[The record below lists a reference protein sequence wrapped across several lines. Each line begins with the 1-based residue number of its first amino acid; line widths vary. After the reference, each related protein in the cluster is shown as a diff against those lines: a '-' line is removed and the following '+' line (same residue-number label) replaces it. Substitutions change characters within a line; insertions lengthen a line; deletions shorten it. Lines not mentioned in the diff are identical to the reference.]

1 MSGRRVSPRNMRR
14 MMKNLKVE
22 EIDAEEV
29 IIRTQNEEIV
39 ISNPTVNLTNMQGVD
54 VFQIVGS
61 YVRRPR
67 RSSEGSS
74 EPSFDAS
81 SLKDSDIELVA
92 KNAKATHDEAKEA
105 LIKTRGDLAAA
116 VMFLR
121 SKKK

>member
-29 IIRTQNEEIV
+29 IIRTRTEEIV

-61 YVRRPR
+61 YIKRPKG
-67 RSSEGSS
+67 STAGSS
-74 EPSFDAS
+74 EPPFDIS

-92 KNAKATHDEAKEA
+92 KNAKATLDEARDA
-105 LIKTRGDLAAA
+105 LIKTKGDLAAA
-116 VMFLR
+116 VMLLR
-121 SKKK
+121 SKK

>member
-1 MSGRRVSPRNMRR
+1 MRR

-29 IIRTQNEEIV
+29 IIRTRTEEIV

-61 YVRRPR
+61 YIKRPR
-67 RSSEGSS
+67 GSTGVSSD
-74 EPSFDAS
+74 PPFDIS

-92 KNAKATHDEAKEA
+92 KNAKATLDEARDA
-105 LIKTRGDLAAA
+105 LIKTKGDLAAA
-116 VMFLR
+116 VMLLR
-121 SKKK
+121 SKK

>member
-29 IIRTQNEEIV
+29 IIRTRTEEIV

-61 YVRRPR
+61 YIKRPR
-67 RSSEGSS
+67 GSTGVSSD
-74 EPSFDAS
+74 PPFDIS

-92 KNAKATHDEAKEA
+92 KNAKATLDEARDA
-105 LIKTRGDLAAA
+105 LIKTKGDLAAA
-116 VMFLR
+116 VMLLR
-121 SKKK
+121 SKK